1 MKTLYIDVY
10 FMINFTV
17 DILAIFV
24 AQKIVHISIN
34 IRRLILS
41 GLIGAIFAVC
51 ELFIDSSL
59 FHILWSSLFISIISV
74 ISCKNTSV
82 SRKIKFL
89 LSFYVAVFLIG
100 GIVSFMYQLMD
111 KYLKNILV
119 ESNKSANG
127 KALVFSAVILL
138 IIGALRLFIMLFSG
152 SVNEKSVKIRIE
164 LNDKSMEIEALVDT
178 GNLVKDPMNMNPV
191 IFIKRSYAEKIFPS
205 EVIELWHLDSLSTE
219 FKKRI
224 HLIPVTRSAQT
235 HVMTGVRVDKVTVYS
250 GDRAERIDATIVIDK
265 EEGTFG
271 GYYALT
277 PYVAICN
284 NV

>member
-111 KYLKNILV
+111 RYLKNILV

>member
-235 HVMTGVRVDKVTVYS
+235 HVMTGVRVDKVTVYN

>member
-59 FHILWSSLFISIISV
+59 FHILWSSLFILIISV